1 MKIVTDSAADLT
13 PEDIAD
19 NNVIVAPL
27 MIQFPEGEKASN
39 ELTPDEFY
47 NRLVAMQPQIPTT
60 AQPSGG
66 MLWQIYEQAAS
77 DGDDVL
83 AIHISSGLSGTATT
97 AQGAAERTENG
108 HVTVFDSL
116 TLSGGQRFQV
126 LTAIK
131 AIQAGWSLERIL
143 ERLDALRKAT
153 EVVFTLDTLT
163 YLQRG
168 GRIGRVQAL
177 AGSLLNLKPIIHV
190 NRADGKYDTVSRAR
204 GIKRAIEDLARHL
217 AGLYP
222 KETPV
227 WVSVMHGQAEAQ
239 AQALADL
246 LRDSLNVARIEI
258 LRVSPVLGVH
268 TGPGVIG
275 ATITPMALAD
285 VEA

>member
-13 PEDIAD
+13 PEDISE
-19 NNVIVAPL
+19 NGVIVAPL
-27 MIQFPEGEKASN
+27 MIQFPEGEKASSD
-39 ELTPDEFY
+39 LTPDEFY
-47 NRLVAMQPQIPTT
+47 NRLTAMQPQIPTT

-77 DGDDVL
+77 AGDDVL

-97 AQGAAERTENG
+97 AQGAAARTENG
-108 HVTVFDSL
+108 RVTVFDSL

-126 LTAIK
+126 LTALK

-153 EVVFTLDTLT
+153 EVVFTLETLT

-177 AGSLLNLKPIIHV
+177 AGSLLNLKPLIHV
-190 NRADGKYDTVSRAR
+190 NRDDGKYDTVGRAR
-204 GIKRAIEDLARHL
+204 GIKRALEDLARYL
-217 AGLYP
+217 TTLYP

-227 WVSVMHGQAEAQ
+227 WVSVMHGQAEAN
-239 AQALADL
+239 AQALADM
-246 LRDSLNVARIEI
+246 LRESLNVAKIEI

-275 ATITPMALAD
+275 ATITPMALAEI
-285 VEA
+285 EA

>member
-13 PEDIAD
+13 PEDLIESG
-19 NNVIVAPL
+19 VIVAPL

-47 NRLVAMQPQIPTT
+47 DRLTAMQPQIPTT

-66 MLWQIYEQAAS
+66 MLWQIYEQAAE
-77 DGDDVL
+77 DGEDVL

-108 HVTVFDSL
+108 RVTVFDSL

-126 LTAIK
+126 LTALK

-153 EVVFTLDTLT
+153 EVVFTLETLT

-168 GRIGRVQAL
+168 GRIGRAQAL
-177 AGSLLNLKPIIHV
+177 AGSLLNLKPVIHV
-190 NRADGKYDTVSRAR
+190 NRADGKYDTVGRAR
-204 GIKRAIEDLARHL
+204 GFKRAIEDLAHHL
-217 AGLYP
+217 TTLYP

-239 AQALADL
+239 AQALAKL
-246 LRDSLNVARIEI
+246 LQEGLNVAKIEI

-268 TGPGVIG
+268 TGPGIVG
-275 ATITPMALAD
+275 ATIMPMALAE

>member
-153 EVVFTLDTLT
+153 EVVFTLETLT

-275 ATITPMALAD
+275 ATIAPMALAD

>member
-13 PEDIAD
+13 PEDLREG
-19 NNVIVAPL
+19 NLIVAPL
-27 MIQFPEGEKASN
+27 MIQFPDGEKASSDM
-39 ELTPDEFY
+39 TPDEFY
-47 NRLVAMQPQIPTT
+47 DRLTAMQPQIPTT

-77 DGDDVL
+77 AGDDVL

-97 AQGAAERTENG
+97 AVGAAARTENG
-108 HVTVFDSL
+108 RVTVWDSL

-126 LTAIK
+126 LTALK

-153 EVVFTLDTLT
+153 EVVFTLETLT

-168 GRIGRVQAL
+168 GRIGRAQAL
-177 AGSLLNLKPIIHV
+177 AGSLLNLKPVIHV
-190 NRADGKYDTVSRAR
+190 NRADGKYDTVGRAR

-227 WVSVMHGQAEAQ
+227 WVSVLHGQAEAQ

-246 LRDSLNVARIEI
+246 LRESLNVAKIEI

-268 TGPGVIG
+268 TGPGIVG
-275 ATITPMALAD
+275 ATIAPMALTE
-285 VEA
+285 VEP